1 MSNLITKIDSRGV
14 ASVTLNRPEIH
25 NAFDDQLI
33 SDLIKEFLALE
44 KNSKVKIAA
53 LMGKGESFCAGADLN
68 WMKKMVNFSK
78 AENYKDAK
86 KLAKLFSVL
95 HNYKKPL
102 LGKVHGNVLGGGVGL
117 VAVCDFIIAS
127 NQTRFGL
134 TEVKLGLVPAVIS
147 PYVLS
152 KIGKSNAHA
161 FFLSGIRFGADKAKE
176 MGLIHQTCE
185 ADDLNK
191 EFERIVEGF
200 LKAGPRAAVSA
211 KELLK
216 KISPPINEKT
226 IDLTCKF
233 ISSIRVT
240 SEAQEGMSAL
250 LEKRLPNWVKENGN

>member
-14 ASVTLNRPEIH
+14 AFVTLNRPEIH
-25 NAFDDQLI
+25 NAFDEQLI
-33 SDLIKEFLALE
+33 SALIKEFSALE
-44 KNSKVKIAA
+44 KNPKVKIAA

-68 WMKKMVNFSK
+68 WMKKMAKFSK
-78 AENYKDAK
+78 VENYKDAK
-86 KLAKLFSVL
+86 NLAKLFSVL
-95 HNYKKPL
+95 HNFKKPL
-102 LGKVHGNVLGGGVGL
+102 LAKVHGNVLGGGVGL

-191 EFERIVEGF
+191 EFERIVDGF

-233 ISSIRVT
+233 ISNIRVT
-240 SEAQEGMSAL
+240 AEAQEGMNAL